1 MIIINDDGCIKCG
14 ACEGVCPTA
23 AIEVGDHIVYCD
35 TCNEEP
41 KCAEV
46 CPKGAL
52 QVEDIAIDEE
62 GNTQVRLIFNKTKC
76 DECGDCVEA
85 CPSNTLKLDAE
96 DSQLLKGFCV
106 MCQKCVDICPVDV
119 IGVPG
124 VKEPASRV
132 IEPEGPVYI
141 DDCKGCGVCLA
152 ECPTDAITLSAY
164 GEPIEVDEEKCIQC
178 GVCSQSCPWNAIF
191 IAENAN
197 PAKRTKDMKSFTL
210 DAEACIGCNSCVDI
224 CPGNFI
230 TPKSDLT
237 VALPEVC
244 AACGLCVNVCP
255 VDAID
260 LDVEYGASKF
270 SASEGICWDEEKC
283 IYDGGCALKCP
294 TEAIKVVTK
303 RGMEVPSRQKDMG
316 EQAFTMCVRCG
327 ACANVCPNDALI
339 LDYVDKE
346 IDGEVVSRD
355 RIIFNPSKCD
365 ECGECIDACPYDML
379 HKAYKVNLPI
389 AGFCTLCEQCL
400 AKCKEHALELK

>member
-1 MIIINDDGCIKCG
+1 
-14 ACEGVCPTA
+14 
-23 AIEVGDHIVYCD
+23 
-35 TCNEEP
+35 
-41 KCAEV
+41 
-46 CPKGAL
+46 
-52 QVEDIAIDEE
+52 
-62 GNTQVRLIFNKTKC
+62 
-76 DECGDCVEA
+76 
-85 CPSNTLKLDAE
+85 
-96 DSQLLKGFCV
+96 
-106 MCQKCVDICPVDV
+106 
-119 IGVPG
+119 
-124 VKEPASRV
+124 
-132 IEPEGPVYI
+132 
-141 DDCKGCGVCLA
+141 
-152 ECPTDAITLSAY
+152 
-164 GEPIEVDEEKCIQC
+164 
-178 GVCSQSCPWNAIF
+178 
-191 IAENAN
+191 
-197 PAKRTKDMKSFTL
+197 MKSFTL

-224 CPGNFI
+224 CPGSFI

-237 VALPEVC
+237 VALPEAC

-270 SASEGICWDEEKC
+270 SATEGICWDEEKC
-283 IYDGGCALKCP
+283 LFDGGCALKCP

-316 EQAFTMCVRCG
+316 EQSFTMCVRCG

-400 AKCKEHALELK
+400 TKCTPEALNLK